1 MASSATRNRRTDNG
15 WINRRS
21 GVATGL
27 PRGSSDHLPR
37 RGVARRRAP
46 RQQGDWSRVVTLK
59 APRSVTCRGH
69 GQTAWRSN
77 VAKGIPYST
86 PQCGITGCTGFVKAR
101 GWCGKHYQRWW
112 LTGTTDSSRTPEQR
126 FWPRV
131 DKNGPLHPT
140 LGRCWVWTGDTS
152 SSGYG
157 RFYLLGRQMAS
168 HVVSWW
174 WANGPVP
181 EGLEL
186 DHLCRV
192 RACCNPEHLEP
203 VTHRE
208 NIMRS
213 ASPPA
218 TNARKTHCVHGHEF
232 TVTNTYITSQGY
244 RSCRTCHRDRERE
257 RYRLLREAT
266 Q

>member
-1 MASSATRNRRTDNG
+1 
-15 WINRRS
+15 
-21 GVATGL
+21 
-27 PRGSSDHLPR
+27 
-37 RGVARRRAP
+37 
-46 RQQGDWSRVVTLK
+46 VVTLK